1 MRKLQT
7 RDVFNALRLIKKAE
21 LKEEIKPVV
30 KLAADG
36 DLKIE
41 DIGIEGIL
49 TCIEIFTEKKA
60 ESAIY
65 DFLAGPL
72 EKDAGD
78 VEKMELMELVE
89 GLKQISEENDLK
101 AFFTILSGMI
111 TKK

>member
-30 KLAADG
+30 RLAADG
-36 DLKIE
+36 NLDIA
-41 DIGIEGIL
+41 DIGIEGVL
-49 TCIEIFTEKKA
+49 TIIEIFTEKKA

-72 EKDAGD
+72 EKDASE
-78 VEKMELMELVE
+78 VEQMELMELVE
-89 GLKQISEENDLK
+89 SLKQLSEENDLK
-101 AFFTILSGMI
+101 VFFTILSGMI